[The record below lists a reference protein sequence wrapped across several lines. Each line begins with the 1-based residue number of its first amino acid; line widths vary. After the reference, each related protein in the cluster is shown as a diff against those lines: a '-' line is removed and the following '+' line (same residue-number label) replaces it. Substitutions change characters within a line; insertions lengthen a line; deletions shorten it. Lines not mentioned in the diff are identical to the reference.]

1 LIITGLNCKYQID
14 CGFIQKHEG
23 LLFMGYIP
31 TNRDGTPREA
41 SGVTISMGVDL
52 GSGIISR
59 PELQKV
65 FNNNVKDSTYIALDH
80 VLHKKAVDAEA
91 ALAKLKNPV
100 VPPCIE
106 NTPTNS
112 RCVFSTLAI
121 DLDQAQMLFDDAEN
135 DKLQFLIPAWAS
147 DTNKLYRASK
157 YKIFSDLPAEA
168 QTVLFD
174 LIYAGLLYTRDPN
187 AETKKRN
194 PALATFEMQ
203 SKRVWDD
210 MIGNLWTQAASDL
223 QTLATMDPDH
233 RTRISDDAVLLQ
245 TMAIRLQ

>member
-1 LIITGLNCKYQID
+1 
-14 CGFIQKHEG
+14 
-23 LLFMGYIP
+23 MAYIP
-31 TNRDGTPREA
+31 TNPDGTPREA

-65 FNNNVKDSTYIALDH
+65 FNNNVNDTTYIALDH

-91 ALAKLKNPV
+91 SLAKLKNPV

-106 NTPTNS
+106 NTPTDS
-112 RCVFSTLAI
+112 RCVFPSLTI

-135 DKLQFLIPAWAS
+135 DKLQFLVPAWAS
-147 DTNKLYRASK
+147 DTNKLYPASK
-157 YKIFSDLPAEA
+157 YKTFSDLPAEA

-187 AETKKRN
+187 AETIKRN

-203 SKRVWDD
+203 SKRVWND
-210 MIGNLWTQAASDL
+210 MIGNLWTQAVSDL
-223 QTLATMDPDH
+223 QTLATMDPGH
-233 RTRISDDAVLLQ
+233 RTCISDDAVLLQ
-245 TMAIRLQ
+245 TMTIRLQ